1 MTTTGNR
8 ALRHSLAGLLLLL
21 GAARAGE
28 ETQIDWVG
36 DWDRAFALAAE
47 RKCPVMVCIN
57 SKDGEEA
64 NERAARET
72 YRDAEFV
79 ALSRSFVMV
88 AVSTLHHGAPGPCV
102 RFGKITCDE
111 HRGCYKELRSRFADQ
126 FVLPGG
132 KGEMISPQ
140 HAWFRPDGTL
150 LRKKEYE
157 LTKPE
162 LVERMNEA
170 LKDAPDPAD
179 PAAPAGPG
187 TNPADAPLVEKDLAE
202 LARVKGGEREARAAA
217 LGNLLATG
225 KSAAVEALLEIARKG
240 DEKLRFD
247 IVKAFGRGRVLL
259 ARPFVEEF
267 LKDREASVRS
277 CAAVALERMAQ
288 RESIEPLLKRVKT
301 EGDTAARRNA
311 YRALGVCG
319 GAAGDKEAGKA
330 LLRGLKDKHQEV
342 GRHAALGL
350 RSFEGPAAALVL
362 KPLEQAALAE
372 KSREVRGAMIFT
384 LAFIGR
390 KDTTIPVLRRILEES
405 PDELARA
412 FVRQA
417 IGTLEGSGGGFG
429 ESARWLFREDRDD
442 PARQD

>member
-1 MTTTGNR
+1 MKIPGNR
-8 ALRHSLAGLLLLL
+8 ALGRSLAGLLLLL

-36 DWDRAFALAAE
+36 DWDKAFALALE

-79 ALSRSFVMV
+79 ALSRRFVMV

-102 RFGKITCDE
+102 RFGKITCEE
-111 HRGCYKELRSRFADQ
+111 HRGCYKELRSRFADP
-126 FVLPGG
+126 FILPGG

-162 LVERMNEA
+162 LIERMNEA
-170 LKDAPDPAD
+170 LKDAASPAD
-179 PAAPAGPG
+179 PAAPAGPEA
-187 TNPADAPLVEKDLAE
+187 NPADAPLVEKDLAE

-288 RESIEPLLKRVKT
+288 RESIEPLLKRVKA

-311 YRALGVCG
+311 YRALGACG

-350 RSFEGPAAALVL
+350 RSYEGPAAELVL

-384 LAFIGR
+384 LAFIG
-390 KDTTIPVLRRILEES
+390 KKETTIPVLRRILEES